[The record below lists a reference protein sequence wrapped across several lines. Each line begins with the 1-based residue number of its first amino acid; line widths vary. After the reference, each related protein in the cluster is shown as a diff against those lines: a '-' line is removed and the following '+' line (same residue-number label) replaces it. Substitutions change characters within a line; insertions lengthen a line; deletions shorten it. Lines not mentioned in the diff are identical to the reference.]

1 MIAEPILLS
10 SVTSVR
16 SQVIP
21 SSENLV
27 STGATYVGSL
37 V

>member
-10 SVTSVR
+10 SVTCVR
-16 SQVIP
+16 PQIIP

-27 STGATYVGSL
+27 STVATYVGSL